1 MTLLAPDLEREVSTA
16 PTGPRRLSP
25 PRTTRRT
32 ALRLIAVGF
41 VVASVYSLVSIG
53 VNPLTLWFERDA
65 IGNLLDRMWPVQLDN
80 AGSVFGHA
88 IDTFFMAFLGT
99 MIAVGLALPIGW
111 CAASNM
117 VGNRLARGVA
127 RAVIV
132 LTRAVPDLILAMI
145 FVRVFSIGALAGILA
160 LAIHSVGML
169 GKLFADALEQ
179 VDAGPR
185 EGVAATGAS
194 RWQEL
199 MSGVVPQVVPSFI
212 ATSLYRLDIN
222 FRSATLL
229 GIVGAGGIGL
239 DIKVAQGGL
248 NYPQLLGVTLVVIAM
263 IVVFEIVSTAVRS
276 VILGPAVNARRG
288 WWARLTGRTTV
299 TGSRT
304 TVAVVSPLP
313 IAHRSLVQ
321 PWSRERVTMYVFGIA
336 CAVLTALS
344 FVVTDVSL
352 FEFLGGVAE
361 LPSMFWNLVPKSF
374 DWWDDRFIGDFT
386 ETIMMGFAA
395 TAIALVFALPT
406 GLLAARN
413 VAPARWV
420 YGAARCF
427 ILMVRALPD
436 LIVAV
441 VFVAALGLG
450 PKPGVLALS
459 IGLYAFAAKLFAD
472 AIEEVVEG
480 PRDGVRATGATGM
493 QESFSGVMTQAM
505 PSIVGHSL
513 YLLDVSIRSST
524 VLGIV
529 GAGGIGY
536 SLIGGARLLK
546 WDMIGGLL
554 IILFVIVY
562 AIELLAGWVRK
573 QII

>member
-1 MTLLAPDLEREVSTA
+1 
-16 PTGPRRLSP
+16 
-25 PRTTRRT
+25 
-32 ALRLIAVGF
+32 
-41 VVASVYSLVSIG
+41 
-53 VNPLTLWFERDA
+53 
-65 IGNLLDRMWPVQLDN
+65 
-80 AGSVFGHA
+80 
-88 IDTFFMAFLGT
+88 
-99 MIAVGLALPIGW
+99 
-111 CAASNM
+111 
-117 VGNRLARGVA
+117 
-127 RAVIV
+127 
-132 LTRAVPDLILAMI
+132 
-145 FVRVFSIGALAGILA
+145 
-160 LAIHSVGML
+160 ML

-248 NYPQLLGVTLVVIAM
+248 NYPQLLGVTLVIIAM
-263 IVVFEIVSTAVRS
+263 IVVFEVVSTAVRS
-276 VILGPAVNARRG
+276 VILGPTANVRRS
-288 WWARLTGRTTV
+288 WWTRLTGRLGPNDPTPD
-299 TGSRT
+299 
-304 TVAVVSPLP
+304 AAAIALP
-313 IAHRSLVQ
+313 ISRRSVVQ
-321 PWSRERVTMYVFGIA
+321 PWNRERLTMYVFGIS
-336 CAVLTALS
+336 CVILTVLS
-344 FVVTDVSL
+344 FVVTEVSF
-352 FEFLGGVAE
+352 FEFLGGVAD
-361 LPSMFWNLVPKSF
+361 LPAMFWNLVPKSF

-406 GLLAARN
+406 GFLAARN

-420 YGAARCF
+420 YGVARIF

-441 VFVAALGLG
+441 IFVAALGLG

-472 AIEEVVEG
+472 AIEEVREG
-480 PRDGVRATGATGM
+480 PRDGVRATGATGV
-493 QESFSGVMTQAM
+493 QESFSGVLSQAM
-505 PSIVGHSL
+505 PALVGHSL

-546 WDMIGGLL
+546 WEMIGGLL

>member
-1 MTLLAPDLEREVSTA
+1 MTLLAPDLEREVSNA
-16 PTGPRRLSP
+16 PSGPRRLAP
-25 PRTTRRT
+25 PRTARRA

-99 MIAVGLALPIGW
+99 VFAVGLALPIGW

-117 VGNRLARGVA
+117 VGNRPARGAA

-276 VILGPAVNARRG
+276 VILGPTVNARRG
-288 WWARLTGRTTV
+288 WWARVTGRTTV
-299 TGSRT
+299 TGSAT
-304 TVAVVSPLP
+304 TVASVSPLP

-336 CAVLTALS
+336 CAVLTVLS

>member
-1 MTLLAPDLEREVSTA
+1 MTTSFAPELTEA
-16 PTGPRRLSP
+16 PLPRPTDRPRLTP
-25 PRTTRRT
+25 PRTRHSTV
-32 ALRLIAVGF
+32 LRIVVVTM

-53 VNPLTLWFERDA
+53 VNPLTLWFERDD

-80 AGSVFGHA
+80 AGSVFDHA
-88 IDTFFMAFLGT
+88 LDTFFMAFLGT
-99 MIAVGLALPIGW
+99 ALAVAMAIPIGFL
-111 CAASNM
+111 AASGI
-117 VGNRLARGVA
+117 VGSRVVRGVA
-127 RAVIV
+127 RAFIV
-132 LTRAVPDLILAMI
+132 MTRAVPDLILAMI
-145 FVRVFSIGALAGILA
+145 FVRIFSIGALAGIVA
-160 LAIHSVGML
+160 LAIHSIGML
-169 GKLFADALEQ
+169 GKLFADAIEQ
-179 VDAGPR
+179 TEAGPR

-194 RWQEL
+194 RGQEL
-199 MSGVVPQVVPSFI
+199 MSGVVPQIVPSFI

-239 DIKVAQGGL
+239 DIKTAQGGL
-248 NYPQLLGVTLVVIAM
+248 DYPQLLGVTLVVIGM
-263 IVVFEIVSTAVRS
+263 IVVFEIVSSGVRS
-276 VILGPAVNARRG
+276 VILGSDERTERS
-288 WWARLTGRTTV
+288 WWSRVTGRRAQEAV
-299 TGSRT
+299 AADAGSLR
-304 TVAVVSPLP
+304 
-313 IAHRSLVQ
+313 Q
-321 PWSRERVTMYVFGIA
+321 PWGRERVTMYVFSA
-336 CAVLTALS
+336 TCAALFALS
-344 FVVTDVSL
+344 FVVTEVSVV
-352 FEFLGGVAE
+352 EFVAGMPE
-361 LPSMFWNLVPKSF
+361 IPKMFWKLVPTDL
-374 DWWDDRFIGDFT
+374 DWWDGRFVGDFA

-395 TAIALVFALPT
+395 TAIALLFALPT
-406 GLLAARN
+406 GFLAARN

-420 YGAARCF
+420 YGVARLF
-427 ILMVRALPD
+427 VLLVRALPD

-472 AIEEVVEG
+472 AIEEVREG
-480 PRDGVRATGATGM
+480 PRDGVRATGASGV
-493 QESFSGVMTQAM
+493 QESFSGVLSQAM
-505 PSIVGHSL
+505 PSIVGNSL

-536 SLIGGARLLK
+536 SLIAGTRLLK
-546 WDMIGGLL
+546 WEMIGGLL